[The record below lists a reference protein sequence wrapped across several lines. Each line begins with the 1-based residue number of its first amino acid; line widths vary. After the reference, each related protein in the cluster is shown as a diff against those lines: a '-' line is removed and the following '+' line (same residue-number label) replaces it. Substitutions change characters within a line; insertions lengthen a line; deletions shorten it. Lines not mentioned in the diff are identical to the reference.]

1 MPAGDRRAARARQVL
16 ASRSV
21 AGDRV
26 SVMLKTEDMA
36 ASLDWYQRAGFVLRD
51 RFPDDGEPTWL
62 EVERDDVILQ
72 FLAGDTPWPNS
83 PTLTGTI
90 YFYPESVYELHE
102 QLRGE
107 IEPSWGPVVREWG
120 MLEMGLQDP
129 NGYFLTFS
137 EPAGGS

>member
-90 YFYPESVYELHE
+90 YFYPESGMSSTSRSEARSSR
-102 QLRGE
+102 RG
-107 IEPSWGPVVREWG
+107 GPWSG
-120 MLEMGLQDP
+120 
-129 NGYFLTFS
+129 NGACSRWACRTRTATS
-137 EPAGGS
+137 